1 MGNNKTHLQLEST
14 TAELLRWKKQHRNKW
29 VCALPA
35 AQVQWP
41 WVLLA
46 NQFNGR
52 VTVEGLTNKTRGWV
66 QQITVGLQGCSRA
79 NISSLLLSA
88 GRNFSNTFKWAVLSA
103 FLRGPLSFLLK
114 HSTADASN
122 SLAGMQIPSKL
133 WTDTGLYKG
142 QIFPCL
148 PCLWFNLDKLTANHF
163 VSSEVLFNAS
173 PEEKEKTPN
182 PNQPPLTPE
191 IFSWQTALI
200 CKLTAQKPLLNV
212 QFSKN
217 IFPSLAWWQALFYI
231 SAVCGVLAI
240 RFRLGVCKV
249 FQAQQNSRWLM
260 AFSGLQVLEPQR
272 TLDQHSLTKSRKW

>member
-1 MGNNKTHLQLEST
+1 M
-14 TAELLRWKKQHRNKW
+14 
-29 VCALPA
+29 
-35 AQVQWP
+35 
-41 WVLLA
+41 
-46 NQFNGR
+46 
-52 VTVEGLTNKTRGWV
+52 
-66 QQITVGLQGCSRA
+66 GLQGCSRA
-79 NISSLLLSA
+79 SISSLLSA

-103 FLRGPLSFLLK
+103 FLRAPLSFLLK

-217 IFPSLAWWQALFYI
+217 IFQVLHGDRLALFYI

-240 RFRLGVCKV
+240 RFRLGVRSV
-249 FQAQQNSRWLM
+249 SSTAEQQVIH

-272 TLDQHSLTKSRKW
+272 TLDQQSLTKSRKW